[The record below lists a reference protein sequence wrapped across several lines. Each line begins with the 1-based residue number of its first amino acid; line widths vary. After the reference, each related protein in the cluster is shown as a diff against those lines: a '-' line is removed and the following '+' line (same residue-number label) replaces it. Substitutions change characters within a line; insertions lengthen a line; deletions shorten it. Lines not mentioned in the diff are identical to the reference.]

1 MVTAVEEI
9 SVEQLRKE
17 NLRLQRELKAA
28 LATLDKLLKT
38 SQEKNEKIQH
48 LENML
53 TKSVPVIKEKEKRLV
68 VEISSESEIATLQL
82 ERLRKSARERVLTLE
97 EIRAYDLLVKNK
109 RLGQDQSTINLDK
122 SNYRDVSE
130 ADLVQIAETNKEA
143 PSDPDLT

>member
-1 MVTAVEEI
+1 MVTVVDEV
-9 SVEQLRKE
+9 SLEQLKKE

-28 LATLDKLLKT
+28 LATLDKLLKV
-38 SQEKNEKIQH
+38 SQEKNEKISH

-53 TKSVPVIKEKEKRLV
+53 KQTTPVIQVKENKLAIEV
-68 VEISSESEIATLQL
+68 SSESEIAELQL

-122 SNYRDVSE
+122 SSYRDVSD
-130 ADLVQIAETNKEA
+130 ADLMQIAASSKVENN
-143 PSDPDLT
+143 DPE